1 MGTGLFAPAL
11 RTSDGDQKVET
22 PSIELSHVGK
32 LSLIRALSGAR
43 VEAMPTR
50 MVVAIAMHSSRPE
63 APGRY
68 GLAGYALTA
77 HSVA

>member
-1 MGTGLFAPAL
+1 MGTGLFAAAL
-11 RTSDGDQKVET
+11 RTSGGDQKVET
-22 PSIELSHVGK
+22 PSIGLSHVGK
-32 LSLIRALSGAR
+32 LFLIPALSGTR

-63 APGRY
+63 APGRF

-77 HSVA
+77 HGVA